1 MIVTNLKIKPAHFPV
16 RSLDKIRHRKYL
28 QPMSL
33 PDPITESP
41 VGLTGRQEH
50 ILRATIRHYVA
61 TAEPVGSKALA
72 RDYNLSVSSATI
84 RSSMS
89 MLERAGLLYQ
99 PHTSAGRIP
108 SDSGY
113 RVYVD
118 RLLDPSDR
126 YSPTITQTLIDQLD
140 WNGSIDATLRHA
152 AQILS
157 RLSGC
162 ITLITLP
169 QPDGARLRHLQL
181 VRVEESKV
189 MAIVVIDT
197 YETQSVLF
205 SLPRDDAASNRKQR
219 DDRNEQLD
227 RELSILSNFLTAHL
241 RDRLMAELAQL
252 DSQELGR
259 EFQKYTDGIASM
271 LTELVQRF
279 ATVTHS
285 HLTVSGLSQVLGQP
299 EFSETMQVLPLMN
312 LIEEQPDRLFPFVF
326 DPIPAT
332 ATAPKPHVTIR
343 IGAEN
348 PLEPMQSCTLVSAC
362 YQRHN
367 RPVGSVSVLGP
378 TRMLYEHAI
387 ATVETAAA
395 YLSRTLTA
403 IAG

>member
-1 MIVTNLKIKPAHFPV
+1 
-16 RSLDKIRHRKYL
+16 
-28 QPMSL
+28 MSL
-33 PDPITESP
+33 SDSLPEST

-61 TAEPVGSKALA
+61 TAEPVGSKTLA

-89 MLERAGLLYQ
+89 TLERAGLLYQ

-118 RLLDPSDR
+118 RLLDPNDH
-126 YSPTITQTLIDQLD
+126 YSHAITQTLIDRLD
-140 WNGSIDATLRHA
+140 WNGSIEATLRHA

-181 VRVEESKV
+181 VRVDEQKV
-189 MAIVVIDT
+189 MAIVVTDA

-205 SLPRDDAASNRKQR
+205 ALPEDGSAAVSGKQR
-219 DDRNEQLD
+219 TQRNEQLD
-227 RELSILSNFLTAHL
+227 HELTILSNFLNSHL
-241 RDRLMAELAQL
+241 RDRLVAELTQL

-312 LIEEQPDRLFPFVF
+312 LIEEQPERLFPFVF
-326 DPIPAT
+326 DPAPGMDAT
-332 ATAPKPHVTIR
+332 PKPRVTIR

-348 PLEPMQSCTLVSAC
+348 SLEPMQSCALVSAC
-362 YQRHN
+362 YQRRD

-395 YLSRTLTA
+395 YLSQTLTA
-403 IAG
+403 SAI

>member
-1 MIVTNLKIKPAHFPV
+1 
-16 RSLDKIRHRKYL
+16 
-28 QPMSL
+28 MSL
-33 PDPITESP
+33 SDPAAESP

-61 TAEPVGSKALA
+61 TAEPVGSKTLA

-126 YSPTITQTLIDQLD
+126 YSPAITQTLIDQLD
-140 WNGSIDATLRHA
+140 WNGSIDTTLRHA
-152 AQILS
+152 AQVLS

-181 VRVEESKV
+181 VRVDEFKV
-189 MAIVVIDT
+189 MAIVVTDT

-205 SLPRDDAASNRKQR
+205 SLPDDEASDRKQR
-219 DDRNEQLD
+219 NEHNEQLD
-227 RELSILSNFLTAHL
+227 RELNILSNFLTAHL
-241 RDRLMAELAQL
+241 RDHPMADLAQL
-252 DSQELGR
+252 DRQELGR

-279 ATVTHS
+279 GSVTHS

-326 DPIPAT
+326 DPAPST
-332 ATAPKPHVTIR
+332 TTDPKPRVTIR

-348 PLEPMQSCTLVSAC
+348 PLEPMQSFALVSAC

-378 TRMLYEHAI
+378 TRMLYENAI

-403 IAG
+403 IAS

>member
-1 MIVTNLKIKPAHFPV
+1 
-16 RSLDKIRHRKYL
+16 
-28 QPMSL
+28 MSL
-33 PDPITESP
+33 PEPVTESP

-61 TAEPVGSKALA
+61 TAEPVGSKTLA

-118 RLLDPSDR
+118 RLLDPSDH
-126 YSPTITQTLIDQLD
+126 YSPAITQTLIAQLD

-181 VRVEESKV
+181 LRVDESKV
-189 MAIVVIDT
+189 MAIVVTDT

-205 SLPRDDAASNRKQR
+205 SLPEDAAASNRKER
-219 DDRNEQLD
+219 NDRNEQLD
-227 RELSILSNFLTAHL
+227 QELSILSNFLTAHL
-241 RDRLMAELAQL
+241 RDRPMAELAQL
-252 DSQELGR
+252 DPQELGR

-285 HLTVSGLSQVLGQP
+285 QLTVSGLSQVLGQP

-326 DPIPAT
+326 DPAPT
-332 ATAPKPHVTIR
+332 TTSAPKPRVTIR

-378 TRMLYEHAI
+378 TRMLYENAI

-395 YLSRTLTA
+395 YLSRTLTVL
-403 IAG
+403 AG